1 MTDTNYTADLTI
13 SPITDYDC
21 TARRRKG
28 ARASI
33 QSNLVDCTTEVYN
46 ENELFT
52 VEWKS
57 KAWSKLSNFASRAT
71 AKALRGKLELTKNVS
86 VTFSVYAGCSCPC
99 SPGYIIRAKN
109 NEGEQ
114 ELRLKGLVNV
124 YIYGKIKFNN
134 DVLVDFVKRRD
145 LFNTEFLAEC
155 FTNDK
160 VEME

>member
-1 MTDTNYTADLTI
+1 MTDTNYTADINI
-13 SPITDYDC
+13 SPN
-21 TARRRKG
+21 TAYGAKRIKG
-28 ARASI
+28 ARAFI

-46 ENELFT
+46 ENEIFW

-57 KAWSKLSNFASRAT
+57 KAWSKLSNYASRST
-71 AKALRGKLELTKNVS
+71 AKALRENLELTKNVS
-86 VTFSVYAGCSCPC
+86 VTFSHFAGCSCPC
-99 SPGYIIRAKN
+99 SPGYVIRAKN

-124 YIYGKIKFNN
+124 KVYGKIKFND

-155 FTNDK
+155 CANDK
-160 VEME
+160 IEME